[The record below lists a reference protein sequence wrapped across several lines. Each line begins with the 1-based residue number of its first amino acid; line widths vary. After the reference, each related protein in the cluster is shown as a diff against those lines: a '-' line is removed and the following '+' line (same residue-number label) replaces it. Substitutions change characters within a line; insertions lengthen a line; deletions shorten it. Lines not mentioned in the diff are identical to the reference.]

1 MFTGNNYDNKL
12 SSGSNWG
19 DALASA
25 YNAYGNTLGGSNSKG
40 NYYINSQ
47 WLGDGLAKTGL
58 GFMAN
63 PKYEEGVNRPLAG
76 ANALIGALRQG
87 KFKYPLQNTTNP
99 YNGKITD
106 NNYTYNILKNIL
118 PSNDIYSGT
127 IYGNDYNTGF
137 NYPSYNNGGTFGN
150 FGSSVMDFLG
160 NSNDYSRGI

>member
-25 YNAYGNTLGGSNSKG
+25 YNAYGNTLGGSNCKG
-40 NYYINSQ
+40 NDYVNRQ
-47 WLGDGLAKTGL
+47 WVGDGLAKTGL

-63 PKYEEGVNRPLAG
+63 PKYEEGANRPLAG
-76 ANALIGALRQG
+76 ANALIGALRQS
-87 KFKYPLQNTTNP
+87 KFKYPLQNNTST

-106 NNYTYNILKNIL
+106 NNYTYNVLKNIL
-118 PSNDIYSGT
+118 PNNDIYSGT

-137 NYPSYNNGGTFGN
+137 SYPSYNDGGTFGN

>member
-40 NYYINSQ
+40 NYYANSQ

-87 KFKYPLQNTTNP
+87 KFKYPLQNNTNT

-106 NNYTYNILKNIL
+106 NNYTYNVVKNI
-118 PSNDIYSGT
+118 
-127 IYGNDYNTGF
+127 
-137 NYPSYNNGGTFGN
+137 
-150 FGSSVMDFLG
+150 
-160 NSNDYSRGI
+160 